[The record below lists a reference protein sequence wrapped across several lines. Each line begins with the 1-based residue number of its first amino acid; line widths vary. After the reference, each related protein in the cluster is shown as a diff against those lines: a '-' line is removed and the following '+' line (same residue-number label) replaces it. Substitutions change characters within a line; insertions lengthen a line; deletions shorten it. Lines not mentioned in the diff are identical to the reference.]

1 MMAPATTLSFL
12 TPLGAVV
19 GLVGA
24 LAVFALFSTVRRS
37 RVVDEHLGLAPP
49 RRRSTSIDLGLL
61 VFLSVLIALACA
73 QPVISSSARLEGREG
88 VEVYVVLDITRSMLA
103 QRAPTEPSRLER
115 SQTLAKHLRA
125 EIPDARVGV
134 VSLTDRVLPH
144 LFPTLSANAF
154 VSVVNRSIGIERPPP
169 DRRTR
174 RATALNA
181 LGDLGRAA
189 YFDSLTTRRLLIV
202 LTDGETLPVDYET
215 LRTRL
220 VKGRIATVFVHV
232 WRGDE
237 RVMAADGRADPAY
250 RPDPTALR
258 SLRRTA
264 GAVDGSVFVEGQE
277 REVADVVRRF
287 ASNGPLVEQGRE
299 LRPVELAPPL
309 AAVTVLPL
317 LLLLRRRTL

>member
-1 MMAPATTLSFL
+1 MAPAVALSFL

-19 GLVGA
+19 GLIGGVAVLA
-24 LAVFALFSTVRRS
+24 LLSTVRRS
-37 RVVDEHLGLAPP
+37 REVDEHLGLALP
-49 RRRSTSIDLGLL
+49 RRSSTAVDITLL
-61 VFLSVLIALACA
+61 VTVSVLVALACA
-73 QPVISSSARLEGREG
+73 QPVVSSSARLEGRDG

-103 QRAPTEPSRLER
+103 QRAPSEPNRLER
-115 SQTLAKHLRA
+115 AQTFAKQLRA
-125 EIPDARVGV
+125 EIPDVRVGV

-144 LFPTLSANAF
+144 LFPTLSGNAF
-154 VSVVNRSIGIERPPP
+154 VSVINRSIGIERPPP

-174 RATALNA
+174 RATSLNA

-189 YFDSLTTRRLLIV
+189 YFDSLTTRRLVVV

-220 VKGRIATVFVHV
+220 VDARVRTIFVHV

-237 RVMAADGRADPAY
+237 RVMTADGRADPAY

-264 GAVDGSVFVEGQE
+264 GCS
-277 REVADVVRRF
+277 RRL
-287 ASNGPLVEQGRE
+287 G
-299 LRPVELAPPL
+299 
-309 AAVTVLPL
+309 
-317 LLLLRRRTL
+317 LRRRAAARSSGRRPPIRIRTGRWWSRVGSFVPSSSHHRSRR